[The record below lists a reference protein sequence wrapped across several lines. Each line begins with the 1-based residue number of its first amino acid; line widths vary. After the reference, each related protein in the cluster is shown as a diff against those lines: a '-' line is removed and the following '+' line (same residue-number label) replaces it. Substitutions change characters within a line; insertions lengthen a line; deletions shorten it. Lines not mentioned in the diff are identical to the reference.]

1 MQKKLIGYML
11 TWTTYGTWLQGD
23 KRGYVKNGIILS
35 ANQKLQTANRN
46 NQKHPPI
53 KLNTNLMPIVK
64 NALEEEAERIGQK
77 IYAIAVC
84 SNHVHLI
91 LQKTTEKPKMLWR
104 DIKINP
110 RTP

>member
-1 MQKKLIGYML
+1 MEKKLIGYML

-35 ANQKLQTANRN
+35 ANPKLQTANRN
-46 NQKHPPI
+46 NQKHPTV
-53 KLNTNLMPIVK
+53 KLNANLILIVK
-64 NALEEEAERIGQK
+64 NAIEKEAERIGQK

-84 SNHVHLI
+84 SNHVHLV
-91 LQKTTEKPKMLWR
+91 LQKQLKKSKMLWQ

-110 RTP
+110 RTL